1 MSGTAHGIPQVTD
14 LLYTDEVAAPTRKSP
29 ATIRWLKAT
38 GDEDVARCD
47 RMAIA
52 AALGWA
58 HHACAVSAEDQF
70 ANFAHTSGLPRRRRD

>member
-14 LLYTDEVAAPTRKSP
+14 LLYTDEDAALTRKSP

-47 RMAIA
+47 RIAIA